1 MIPSLS
7 PTAALSPASKACRPI
22 ASNSFRIKR
31 PRALPIE
38 REARTRD
45 RKHLRLRGVV
55 CAPTF
60 VVGNPA
66 VVRIGQMGQG
76 VTQSLHQAMKAASE
90 RKERPDEA
98 VFLAETPNRFDES
111 QRRARRPA
119 CEGRDLENLAAGN
132 RPV

>member
-1 MIPSLS
+1 MTLSLS
-7 PTAALSPASKACRPI
+7 LAATLSLASRACRLI
-22 ASNSFRIKR
+22 VSNSFRIKR
-31 PRALPIE
+31 SRTLLIE
-38 REARTRD
+38 REAKTRD

-66 VVRIGQMGQG
+66 IVRIGQVGQR

-98 VFLAETPNRFDES
+98 VFLAETSNRFDES
-111 QRRARRPA
+111 HRRARRPA
-119 CEGRDLENLAAGN
+119 CEGRDLE
-132 RPV
+132 